1 MIYAISLGWTQQFY
15 TILVVWIAGSVMLY
29 LLRAFGLLNRRY
41 VNTGF
46 KALTIGCLSG
56 ALVYWFTYQPSPE
69 TPRVAVFPFQPAD
82 TTQAAGPGIV
92 ISHTTV
98 DLLRLSLPEG
108 ARVMPF
114 DELEREVALAD
125 TVNPASVINAGVRLG
140 FRYAVFGDYK
150 QSDGRI
156 LLRVRFMDI
165 SDSTEVTRK
174 LRIPREDLVGAPVRL
189 VEMIGQEYQVFAAAD
204 PSLDLGI
211 HLPPAEAFVYYCQG
225 QTQFQIGT
233 FDSYWNAS
241 EAYRAALAIDST
253 YALPHYGLAQ
263 VQHAWQRPESK
274 YASENESMRLK
285 AIDRAK
291 IAVIMNPR
299 LSESYRFMAQVYR
312 SDKRW
317 DEMSTVLQQAI
328 TADPQESLN
337 YMRLSML
344 SPERYQDLG
353 YADEAELAEQAVV
366 LNRDAV
372 LLWEQLMNN
381 YISAGRL
388 RDALRFG
395 RDILE
400 QMPDRIE
407 VLVAAGTAFRYNNR
421 AFEAVDV
428 YRKVID
434 QEPYNTQYYYY
445 LSEAYAMRQNHAEIV
460 KTFEEGI
467 AKMPDNSELHFYMGV
482 SHQKIGQWVDA
493 VPWFGKAIELDDH
506 LNSHYY
512 MARWYE
518 KQGNRQM
525 AVHHWKKRVT
535 LGDPNEKWTQ
545 EATRRLG
552 NLSPSALPGLRS
564 IGASL

>member
-1 MIYAISLGWTQQFY
+1 MIYAISLVWTQQIY
-15 TILVVWIAGSVMLY
+15 TILVTWIAGSVMLY
-29 LLRAFGLLNRRY
+29 LLRAFGLLSRRY
-41 VNTGF
+41 ASTGF
-46 KALTIGCLSG
+46 KAMTIGCLAG
-56 ALVYWFTYQPSPE
+56 TLVYWFAYQPPPE

-92 ISHTTV
+92 ISQTTV
-98 DLLRLSLPEG
+98 DLLRLSLPED
-108 ARVMPF
+108 ARVIPF
-114 DELEREVALAD
+114 DEIEREVALAKTID
-125 TVNPASVINAGVRLG
+125 PASVVNVGVRLG

-150 QSDGRI
+150 QSDGRM

-165 SDSTEVTRK
+165 RDATEVTRE
-174 LRIPREDLVGAPVRL
+174 LRIPGDDLVDAPVRL
-189 VEMIGQEYQVFAAAD
+189 VETIAQEYQVFAAAD
-204 PSLDLGI
+204 PEIDLVA
-211 HLPPAEAFVYYCQG
+211 HLPPPKAFAYYCQG
-225 QTQFQIGT
+225 QTQFQVGT
-233 FDSYWNAS
+233 FDSYWQAS

-253 YALPHYGLAQ
+253 YALPYYGLAQ
-263 VQHAWQRPESK
+263 VQYAWQRPETK
-274 YASENESMRLK
+274 YASANASMRRK
-285 AIDRAK
+285 AIDQAK

-317 DEMSTVLQQAI
+317 DDMSTVLQQAI
-328 TADPQESLN
+328 TADPREPVN

-344 SPERYQDLG
+344 SPERYQELG

-372 LLWEQLMNN
+372 LLWERLMNN

-388 RDALRFG
+388 KEALRFG

-400 QMPDRIE
+400 KMPDRVE

-428 YRKVID
+428 YRKAVD
-434 QEPYNTQYYYY
+434 KEPYNTQHYYY
-445 LSEAYAMRQNHAEIV
+445 LSEAYAMRQNHAEII

-467 AKMPDNSELHFYMGV
+467 EKMPANSELHFYMGV
-482 SHQKIGQWVDA
+482 SHQKTGQWAEA

-518 KQGNRQM
+518 KQGNRKM

-535 LGDPNEKWTQ
+535 LGNPKEKWTQ